1 MSRRRERR
9 RPERYAD
16 EDVLEAE
23 DGQPVAGPSTPRV
36 VTIPQPSP
44 AKPVTNGHQL
54 PDGEGEQEEGQ
65 EVDESWDNF
74 TAEYY
79 EGG

>member
-1 MSRRRERR
+1 
-9 RPERYAD
+9 
-16 EDVLEAE
+16 
-23 DGQPVAGPSTPRV
+23 
-36 VTIPQPSP
+36 
-44 AKPVTNGHQL
+44 VTNGHQL